1 MATLKTIRKRIS
13 AVKSIEKLTRAMKMV
28 AAARL
33 FKAQRRVIEAR
44 TFSAETERILNNIL
58 KRGAEVSDPL
68 LQPHET
74 KAAIDLVV
82 FTSDK
87 GLCGT
92 FNESLLKK
100 VAGFM
105 AEKDGANVSLFVI
118 GKKGVSFFNRK
129 KIRVMSEFT
138 MVQDGELQTVLT
150 NTMDSLIERYL
161 SGESDE
167 AVLAYNSFEGIGRF
181 KPTFKTLL
189 PISLSG
195 AEREY
200 GVDYIYEPEVNGVA
214 QWLIR
219 KRLTSS
225 FYLASLESQASEL
238 TARMVAMEN
247 ATKNANDL
255 IQVLT
260 TKYNRARQYA
270 ITRELIDII
279 GGVEALK

>member
-13 AVKSIEKLTRAMKMV
+13 AVKSTEKLTRAMKMV

-44 TFSAETERILNNIL
+44 AFSTETERILNDIL
-58 KRGAEVSDPL
+58 KRWGQIGDPL
-68 LQPHET
+68 LQPHEKNT
-74 KAAIDLVV
+74 AIDLVI

-92 FNESLLKK
+92 FNEAILKET
-100 VAGFM
+100 AYFM
-105 AEKDGANVSLFVI
+105 AEKNGVNVSLFVL

-129 KIRVMSEFT
+129 KIKPMSEFT
-138 MVQDGELQTVLT
+138 MVQDGELQNILT

-167 AVLAYNSFEGIGRF
+167 AILAYNSYEGIGRF
-181 KPTFKTLL
+181 KPIFKTLL
-189 PISLSG
+189 PISFSDAG
-195 AEREY
+195 REY
-200 GVDYIYEPEVNGVA
+200 GVDHIYEPALSDVA

-219 KRLTSS
+219 KRLMNS

-238 TARMVAMEN
+238 TARMIAMEN
-247 ATKNANDL
+247 ATRNANDL
-255 IQVLT
+255 IQALT

>member
-1 MATLKTIRKRIS
+1 VATLKTIRKRIS
-13 AVKSIEKLTRAMKMV
+13 AVKSTEKLTRAMKMV

-33 FKAQRRVIEAR
+33 FKAQKRVLEAR
-44 TFSAETERILNNIL
+44 TFNIETERILNNML
-58 KRGAEVSDPL
+58 KRGADINDPL
-68 LQPHET
+68 LQPHE
-74 KAAIDLVV
+74 KNAAVDVV
-82 FTSDK
+82 IFTSDK

-92 FNESLLKK
+92 FNEALLKE
-100 VAGFM
+100 VARFM
-105 AEKDGANVSLFVI
+105 TQKNGAIVSLFVL
-118 GKKGVSFFNRK
+118 GKKGASFFNRK
-129 KIRVMSEFT
+129 KISVLSEFT
-138 MVQDGELQTVLT
+138 MVQESELKKILA

-161 SGESDE
+161 SHNSDE
-167 AVLAYNSFEGIGRF
+167 AILAYNSLEGTGRF
-181 KPTFKTLL
+181 KPAFKKLL
-189 PISLSG
+189 PITFADSDQ
-195 AEREY
+195 EY
-200 GVDYIYEPEVNGVA
+200 GIDYIYEPVVSDVA

-219 KRLTSS
+219 QRLKST

-255 IQVLT
+255 IKVLT